1 MCNLVSG
8 LLVDKYTES
17 TKWKRKGSFVED
29 EHEILHLLVPKLI
42 EEYKFRQVKQM
53 ISGMMKKIGTIDPSG
68 DLTQIMELQTVITNL
83 KKVEKE
89 LSKKLGKRAVTS

>member
-1 MCNLVSG
+1 MVSG

-17 TKWKRKGSFVED
+17 TMWKRKGSFVED
-29 EHEILHLLVPKLI
+29 EHEILHILVPKLV

-53 ISGMMKKIGTIDPSG
+53 ISGMMKRIATIDPS
-68 DLTQIMELQTVITNL
+68 TEMEKIMELQTVITNL